1 GTVARARPGRVARRA
16 AEHRRP
22 DLHRRPARTLPTR
35 TALLGGVHGPL
46 SPAGRA
52 FGVRETRTT
61 GGHASGD
68 PVPAPRGG
76 RAGRTGPRPH
86 RPGVLGRGGRDG
98 TPPRARRRAARTVR
112 AMAGAPRPGGPG
124 VLHHRPRPE
133 TGGLNGTPR
142 PPERS

>member
-1 GTVARARPGRVARRA
+1 ARRRRGRGDRARRTPRRDRRARGRGGARGPPIPRRPPVLPGAARGTVARARPGRVARRA

-22 DLHRRPARTLPTR
+22 DLHRRPARTLPPR

-68 PVPAPRGG
+68 PVPAPRG
-76 RAGRTGPRPH
+76 
-86 RPGVLGRGGRDG
+86 
-98 TPPRARRRAARTVR
+98 
-112 AMAGAPRPGGPG
+112 
-124 VLHHRPRPE
+124 
-133 TGGLNGTPR
+133 
-142 PPERS
+142 